1 MKAKDSNPKK
11 IILAEF
17 FSIKQNLNE
26 SEMDKLDLDF
36 GVKVI
41 ESDSSDYPIES
52 GTIILKINGSEIKN
66 IDDLK
71 KIKYKISSVT
81 IITNEGLRE
90 RILFR

>member
-1 MKAKDSNPKK
+1 
-11 IILAEF
+11 
-17 FSIKQNLNE
+17 
-26 SEMDKLDLDF
+26 MDKLDLDF

-41 ESDSSDYPIES
+41 ESDSSDYPIEN

>member
-1 MKAKDSNPKK
+1 MLDKILNLFRKK
-11 IILAEF
+11 
-17 FSIKQNLNE
+17 SIEPNVQLSV

-41 ESDSSDYPIES
+41 ESDSSDYPIEN
-52 GTIILKINGSEIKN
+52 GTIILNINGFEIKN

-71 KIKYKISSVT
+71 KIKNKIASVT
-81 IITNEGLRE
+81 IITNEGMRE